1 MLVFSTSRYFVLFYL
16 ANLSLIEKVKR
27 CMFQTIK
34 MFPLERFAFVE
45 PIYFFTSINLFQL
58 YDLLEQRK
66 RECPKKPR

>member
-1 MLVFSTSRYFVLFYL
+1 
-16 ANLSLIEKVKR
+16 
-27 CMFQTIK
+27 MFQTIK